1 MREAALKKLVFL
13 IALGIS
19 FAGLIPPLMAQ
30 EIPQDMQSEFY
41 YVSVPL
47 EKVYAYHKGYVI
59 QYRKGVNQMATA
71 YIPIE
76 WFSGTDG
83 KADLIKISSGS
94 YWPHLTVYYKA
105 GELSHIRLYVRRET
119 GHETWGIIPSGV
131 NIDNR
136 FENADNLKLEF

>member
-1 MREAALKKLVFL
+1 LKKLVFL

-19 FAGLIPPLMAQ
+19 FAVFIPLLAAE
-30 EIPQDMQSEFY
+30 EIPQDKQSEFY

-47 EKVYAYHKGYVI
+47 EKVYAYRRGYVI

-83 KADLIKISSGS
+83 KADLIKIGSGA
-94 YWPHLTVYYKA
+94 YWPHLTIYYKA
-105 GELSHIRLYVRRET
+105 GELSHIRLYVRREP
-119 GHETWGIIPSGV
+119 GHETWGMIPAGV
-131 NIDNR
+131 NIDDR
-136 FENADNLKLEF
+136 FENMDSLKLEF